1 MSSTPGGN
9 TSAGFEPL
17 DPEFLATAR
26 AAEADSPIGIKRAS
40 ALIDLLA
47 DHVMNKQKPMT
58 YAEAGA
64 IMGCGARSVNRYSS
78 LHELELM
85 CERRGWPNLA
95 VMVVNSGTGLHSA
108 ANWRGIHT
116 RADLLTEMQRCLDFF
131 GGLDYHMARR
141 ASRQAAPQK

>member
-1 MSSTPGGN
+1 MGATYKGN
-9 TSAGFEPL
+9 TEAGYEPL
-17 DPEFLATAR
+17 DPKFLAAAR
-26 AAEADSPIGIKRAS
+26 AAEADSPVGIKRAT
-40 ALIDLLA
+40 ALIDVLA

-64 IMGCGARSVNRYSS
+64 IMGCGARSVNQHSS

-108 ANWRGIHT
+108 ANWRGIHSKSDL
-116 RADLLTEMQRCLDFF
+116 RAEMQRCLDYF
-131 GGLDYHMARR
+131 GGLDYHLARR
-141 ASRQAAPQK
+141 AARQSSQ